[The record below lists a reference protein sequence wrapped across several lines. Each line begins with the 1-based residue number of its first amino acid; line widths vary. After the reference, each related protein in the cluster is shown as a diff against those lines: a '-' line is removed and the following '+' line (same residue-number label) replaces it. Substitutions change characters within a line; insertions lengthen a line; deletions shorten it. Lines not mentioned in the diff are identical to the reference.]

1 MGSVFIDT
9 LIPPQGIP
17 EFITPDP
24 YYMYILGY
32 IPFLILTL
40 KVYPDISTPD
50 LYSRYTWRYPL
61 LVHTL
66 QVYLDISLPDL
77 YSRYTW
83 KYPLLIPTP
92 GIPGYILPWSLLQVY
107 LEISPPDLY
116 SRYTW
121 IYPLLIP
128 TPGIPG
134 DIPRDSY
141 FFPLYSVLPSKPGKY
156 STFRIKRMITVQTLI
171 QFLSK

>member
-1 MGSVFIDT
+1 MWRFYRVTFLECSVFIGKRFYSVASLLGSVFIDT
-9 LIPPQGIP
+9 LITPQGIP
-17 EFITPDP
+17 DFIPPDP
-24 YYMYILGY
+24 YYRYILGY

-66 QVYLDISLPDL
+66 QVYLDIPLPDP

-83 KYPLLIPTP
+83 KYPLLIPT
-92 GIPGYILPWSLLQVY
+92 
-107 LEISPPDLY
+107 
-116 SRYTW
+116 T
-121 IYPLLIP
+121 
-128 TPGIPG
+128 GIPG